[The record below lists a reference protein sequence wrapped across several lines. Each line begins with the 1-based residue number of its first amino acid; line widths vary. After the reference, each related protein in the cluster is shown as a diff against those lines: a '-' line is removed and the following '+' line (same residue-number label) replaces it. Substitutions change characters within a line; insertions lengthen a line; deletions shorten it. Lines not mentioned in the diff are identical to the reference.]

1 MSFGHWLRHE
11 SSTSNR
17 IKQPYVC
24 DSDMVSAI
32 PSDINITGGELT
44 IFKHK
49 MEVKESVD
57 HA

>member
-1 MSFGHWLRHE
+1 M
-11 SSTSNR
+11 
-17 IKQPYVC
+17 C
-24 DSDMVSAI
+24 DPDMVSAI